1 VLISDERIDGLDIFS
16 KIVLLFTKFRVH
28 VRQCTRT
35 LKQNKKNYLCDML
48 NASAYPL

>member
-1 VLISDERIDGLDIFS
+1 MLISDERIDGLDIFS

-28 VRQCTRT
+28 VRQCT
-35 LKQNKKNYLCDML
+35 LKQIKINYLCDMI